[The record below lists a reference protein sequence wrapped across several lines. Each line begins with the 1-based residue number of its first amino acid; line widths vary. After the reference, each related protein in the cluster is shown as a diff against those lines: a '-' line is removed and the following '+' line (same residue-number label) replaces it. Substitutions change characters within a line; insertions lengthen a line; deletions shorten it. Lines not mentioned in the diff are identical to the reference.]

1 MNDIQVLMP
10 LRNDFPPIENAII
23 RMVIL
28 VALAERAAQEEHPAW
43 MQNENLNKRRAVT
56 TYDHYL
62 QQMISFV
69 NQVGCFFTRVVS
81 CGNNSYYK
89 SELYT
94 IIDNEELIVHVHHK
108 FDPTAAYNRTYLN
121 MNANPH
127 RTRYAYIE
135 YRLDST
141 RQHVN
146 YLQWV
151 VPDASG
157 TPNRAFSS
165 NIYPVLERIR
175 GCVIGN
181 SIERILHQFNDFEY
195 VIGEN

>member
-1 MNDIQVLMP
+1 MNDIQALMP
-10 LRNDFPPIENAII
+10 LRNNFPPIENAII
-23 RMVIL
+23 RMIIL
-28 VALAERAAQEEHPAW
+28 VALAERAMQEEHPVW

-56 TYDHYL
+56 TYDNHL
-62 QQMISFV
+62 QQMINSV
-69 NQVGCFFTRVVS
+69 NKVGCFLTIVIP

-94 IIDNEELIVHVHHK
+94 TIVDEELIVHVHHS
-108 FDPTAAYNRTYLN
+108 FDPNAAYNNTYLN
-121 MNANPH
+121 MNANPD

-135 YRLDST
+135 YRLDRT

-181 SIERILHQFNDFEY
+181 SIERILQQFNDFEY